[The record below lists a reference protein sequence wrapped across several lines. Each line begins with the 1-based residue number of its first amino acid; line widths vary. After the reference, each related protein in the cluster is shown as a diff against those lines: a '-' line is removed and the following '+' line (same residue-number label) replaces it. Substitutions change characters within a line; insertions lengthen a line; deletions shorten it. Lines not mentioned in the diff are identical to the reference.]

1 MSRGMAFILLTKT
14 VITFPP
20 LLLSTSLLRRHRGP
34 PFEMNTLQNK
44 KVENLTNS
52 HKPSAND
59 HLANERTFLAWIRT
73 SIAIMG
79 FGFVVVKFSLFI
91 RQLSFAL
98 GETNVLPGKGYSPV
112 IGIAL
117 VIIGSLMALLAFIR
131 YRNIENHLAKGT
143 YFPSF
148 VLSLLVTLAILIVS
162 PVLILYLVQS
172 I

>member
-1 MSRGMAFILLTKT
+1 M
-14 VITFPP
+14 
-20 LLLSTSLLRRHRGP
+20 
-34 PFEMNTLQNK
+34 EN
-44 KVENLTNS
+44 VEKDKALAA
-52 HKPSAND
+52 KGLPSD

-98 GETNVLPGKGYSPV
+98 NEKAVVLPGKGYSSV

-117 VIIGSLMALLAFIR
+117 VIIGALMALLAFIR
-131 YRNIENHLAKGT
+131 YRNIEKRLKEGT

-148 VLSLLVTLAILIVS
+148 VLSLLMTLAIVIVS
-162 PVLILYLVQS
+162 LLLILYLLPS
-172 I
+172 L